1 MQRHDEREDAATAPR
16 LADADGEVVAVVMRI
31 LRDSL
36 HLEVDDR
43 SVDLIEGG
51 LLDSLALV
59 ELLFE
64 LERALRV
71 RLVLEELEVD
81 DFRSVERIA
90 RFVNTRAAKE
100 PQSEG

>member
-1 MQRHDEREDAATAPR
+1 MQRHQQREDAATGPR
-16 LADADGEVVAVVMRI
+16 LAATDREVVAVVIRI

-36 HLEVDDR
+36 HLEVDDQ

-64 LERALRV
+64 LERALQV

-90 RFVNTRAAKE
+90 RFVNTWAAKD